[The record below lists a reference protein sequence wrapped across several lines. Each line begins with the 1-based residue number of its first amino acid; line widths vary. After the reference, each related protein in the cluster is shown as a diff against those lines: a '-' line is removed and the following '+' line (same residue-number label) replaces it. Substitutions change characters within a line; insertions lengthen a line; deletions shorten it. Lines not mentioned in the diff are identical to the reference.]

1 MMYNTGVPFLG
12 FLIWLVLIIAFWYIG
27 VLILRWA
34 LGTQTMIDE
43 LKRQNATLTEIL
55 NEIRNKHQ

>member
-1 MMYNTGVPFLG
+1 MMYNTGIPFLG
-12 FLIWLVLIIAFWYIG
+12 FLIWLALIIAFWYIG

-55 NEIRNKHQ
+55 NEMRDKHQ